1 MLREAPYCDAASPYF
16 LHKALVERE
25 PPVNVTYSSVK
36 EWWKQYREGLVEGA
50 SVGDSRMT
58 ALRFEEQYGERVRP
72 LVPSNRTAYK
82 LARAMATL
90 NPPVFASDG
99 VLKQWIHKY
108 SGCDFV
114 NVTSCADLEDQCGA
128 ALREAMA
135 LSYEEMVPVIL
146 KKQLCVSKRVCD
158 AWLARDWT
166 EWERNV
172 RPRV

>member
-1 MLREAPYCDAASPYF
+1 MLREAPYRGAASAYV

-36 EWWKQYREGLVEGA
+36 EWWKQYREGLLEGA
-50 SVGDSRMT
+50 SVGHSRMT